1 MVGRHSCSMAVR
13 WAWAHVELHQGMT
26 IATLRADVRA
36 PGANVGVRSSR
47 NRRAGACGAW
57 AVVCGPDGI
66 SGKKPRFIPLGR
78 GGHTV
83 SEKARRTKTVFDAA
97 LALREDGTTT
107 FRPGDITARLRAD
120 GAPFG
125 AWEVRGEL
133 GNLER
138 LGLVVLD
145 EEAATW
151 ELVDGASFSIEEA
164 STLRRC
170 A

>member
-1 MVGRHSCSMAVR
+1 M
-13 WAWAHVELHQGMT
+13 
-26 IATLRADVRA
+26 
-36 PGANVGVRSSR
+36 
-47 NRRAGACGAW
+47 
-57 AVVCGPDGI
+57 
-66 SGKKPRFIPLGR
+66 
-78 GGHTV
+78 
-83 SEKARRTKTVFDAA
+83 SEKARRTKTVYDTA

-107 FRPGDITARLRAD
+107 FRPGDITARMRAD

-133 GNLER
+133 SNLER